1 MATIR
6 EQPRG
11 LIPSISLGEPID
23 IVLGL
28 TAAAL
33 TGDQLLKARSSH
45 EHKTAHLAK
54 AGIGAAVTVGALAM
68 LRADHNDKQHRHSR
82 EHSTERR
89 EVVPGGRSRRGSDA
103 TRNGRP
109 QLMPRAR
116 TDAEAMEIRRGRRS
130 LDVEDDRR
138 GRRYGNNL
146 LPQAA
151 AERPRRDRSADE
163 RLQPDRRSR
172 SRGRPVE
179 DDRGLGSKLAGKFR
193 SHSAQPPKYNDQHLT
208 VDTNGQVYGLNASY
222 YFPDM
227 AHRYERR

>member
-1 MATIR
+1 MAVVR
-6 EQPRG
+6 DQNRG
-11 LIPSISLGEPID
+11 AVPSISLGEPID

-33 TGDQLLKARSSH
+33 TGDQLLKARNSH

-54 AGIGAAVTVGALAM
+54 AGLGAAVTVGALAM
-68 LRADHNDKQHRHSR
+68 LRADHNDRSHHHRHRSV
-82 EHSTERR
+82 ERR
-89 EVVPGGRSRRGSDA
+89 EVNVRDGNSRRGSDA
-103 TRNGRP
+103 RDMGRP

-116 TDAEAMEIRRGRRS
+116 SDAEALEMRRDGRS
-130 LDVEDDRR
+130 AQFDDERR

-146 LPQAA
+146 LPQT
-151 AERPRRDRSADE
+151 AERSRRDWSAED
-163 RLQPDRRSR
+163 RSR
-172 SRGRPVE
+172 PERREASRGRPAR
-179 DDRGLGSKLAGKFR
+179 DDERGLGSTLAAKFR
-193 SHSAQPPKYNDQHLT
+193 SHSAQPPRYNDQHLT